1 MQPSRKRLVADL
13 SQLVRIPSWQEC
25 DTIAAHVIRKLRA
38 AGARNVRRDAAG
50 NVIATLGSGGPGLL
64 LNAHLDTVPPADYAG
79 DPFSGK
85 VVRGRLLGRG
95 SSDDKAGVAALLEI
109 ARHLS
114 RARLNQKVVI
124 ALTVWEE
131 ATGPGPNGSYQV
143 ARDVRA
149 ARGIVLE
156 STMTPSGKTMAV
168 NVGCK
173 GNMKLYIRVKGKA
186 YHASKPE
193 KGVNAVYRAAE
204 VVRRFQKAFDPA
216 TMPTKTYRVRGRAVT
231 MRELATVT
239 EIEATQGINIIPGEC
254 RISVNCR
261 TLPDGDDAEIRR
273 RMRKLA
279 AAFPRGWLTWRTER
293 RILGHLSTDDGLAD
307 ACLEAIRETGLRSAC
322 AIMTGRTDTAIFQ
335 REGGIQSVVMGPGTI
350 GTAHTNNE
358 YVRID
363 SLVAGTRAVLLAV
376 ARLACH

>member
-1 MQPSRKRLVADL
+1 MTVSRKRLVADL
-13 SQLVRIPSWQEC
+13 SKLVRIPSWQEC
-25 DTIAAHVIRKLRA
+25 DTIAAHVIRELRR
-38 AGARNVRRDAAG
+38 AGVKSVRRDVAG

-79 DPFSGK
+79 DPFSAK

-109 ARHLS
+109 ARHLV
-114 RARLNQKVVI
+114 RAQLNQKVTI

-143 ARDVRA
+143 ARDVKA
-149 ARGIVLE
+149 ARCIVLE

-168 NVGCK
+168 NIGCK
-173 GNMKLYIRVKGKA
+173 GNMKLYIHVKGKA

-204 VVRRFQKAFDPA
+204 VVRRFQKVFDPA
-216 TMPTKTYRVRGRAVT
+216 SMPKRTYRVRGRAIT

-239 EIEATQGINIIPGEC
+239 EMDATQGINIIPGVC
-254 RISVNCR
+254 LIGANCR
-261 TLPDGDDAEIRR
+261 TLPDGDDTEIRR

-279 AAFPRGWLTWRTER
+279 ASLPKGWITWRTER
-293 RILGHLSTDDGLAD
+293 RILGHLSTDEALAD
-307 ACLEAIRETGLRSAC
+307 ACLTAIRQTGLRSAC

-350 GTAHTNNE
+350 GTAHTKNE
-358 YVRID
+358 YVAVD
-363 SLVAGTRAVLLAV
+363 SLVRGTQAVLQAV
-376 ARLACH
+376 ENLTK